1 MPYCI
6 NPICA
11 APAQS
16 GDGRFCQHCGTALR
30 LRERYVIQRLIGQG
44 GFGRTFLAADGA
56 RSHAPCVIK
65 QFLPAA
71 QDTATYE
78 KASHLFL
85 REALRLNDLGQHP
98 QIPDLW
104 AYFEQ
109 GHQQF
114 LVQEFVDGVDLE
126 QELGETGTF
135 DEAKILALLQELL
148 PVIAFIH
155 QHQVIH
161 RDIKPANI
169 IRRRAEAIA
178 APPPPLVLVDFG
190 AAKIATATA
199 LARTGTVIGSAGF
212 VSPEQLGGKAEF
224 ASDLYSLGVTCIYL
238 MTGVDPFTLYSF
250 AEDGWAWRDYLP
262 APVSE
267 PLGTLLDRLIAR
279 PLKQRYRTAAE
290 ALAALANC
298 PTVSL
303 PDRPSM
309 TLPTGSKERESNPI
323 QNLFFESGAVPRS
336 QKMNFGLDVPLSPE
350 DEREEERIDDL
361 ISAVGV
367 DYAPLRDLLA
377 IANWS
382 AADEETRRTM
392 LQAFQRDKSGFLRFD
407 ELTEFPCLDLQ
418 TINRLW
424 MKYSDGHLGLSPQL
438 QIWQAAHRPGQLE
451 RDRWQTFSEK
461 VGWLQQVERRVGHH
475 IIGGTHEPTWISQ
488 PDAWGLVHNCSVAEL
503 KTSVPTGFLPYFACL
518 YQGSSR
524 GGRFFL
530 ERLQSCAIG

>member
-1 MPYCI
+1 MPYCL
-6 NPICA
+6 NPVCPN
-11 APAQS
+11 PAQP
-16 GDGRFCQHCGTALR
+16 GGGRFCQQCGTGLR
-30 LRERYVIQRLIGQG
+30 LRERYVIHRLIGQG
-44 GFGRTFLAADGA
+44 GFGRTFLAVDGA

-65 QFLPAA
+65 QFLPTA

-85 REALRLNDLGQHP
+85 REALRLNDLGRHP
-98 QIPDLW
+98 QIPELW

-126 QELGETGTF
+126 KELAEVGRF

-148 PVIAFIH
+148 PVLDFIH

-169 IRRRAEAIA
+169 IRRKSATAD

-238 MTGVDPFTLYSF
+238 LTGVDPFTLYSF
-250 AEDGWAWRDYLP
+250 AEDGWVWREYLTT
-262 APVSE
+262 PVSP
-267 PLGTLLDRLIAR
+267 PLGQVLDRLIAR
-279 PLKQRYRTAAE
+279 PLKARYRTAAE
-290 ALAALANC
+290 ALAALADC
-298 PTVSL
+298 PAVPL
-303 PDRPSM
+303 PDRP
-309 TLPTGSKERESNPI
+309 TLQIPPPTIP
-323 QNLFFESGAVPRS
+323 QAAA
-336 QKMNFGLDVPLSPE
+336 
-350 DEREEERIDDL
+350 EEGPIDDL
-361 ISAVGV
+361 ISTVGV

-382 AADEETRRTM
+382 EADNETRRVM
-392 LQAFQRDKSGFLRFD
+392 LQAFQCDDTSFLRFD
-407 ELTEFPCLDLQ
+407 QLTEFPCLDLH

-424 MKYSDGHLGLSPQL
+424 MKYSDGHLGFSPQL
-438 QIWQAAHRPGQLE
+438 QAWKRVEHPSQSE
-451 RDRWQTFSEK
+451 RDRWQAFSEQ
-461 VGWLQQVERRVGHH
+461 VGWLQQRARRVGHR
-475 IIGGTHEPTWISQ
+475 IIGGSHEPTWISQ
-488 PDAWGLVHNCSVAEL
+488 PAAWGQVHDCSVADL
-503 KTSVPTGFLPYFACL
+503 KTSVPEGFLPYFARL
-518 YQGSSR
+518 YRGSSR
-524 GGRFFL
+524 GGKLFL
-530 ERLQSCAIG
+530 ERLQMCELSQKS